1 MSNLARSPYTSGIVV
16 PDAIPQWTRVQ
27 LSDRAFEALVRLVL
41 ESCGITL
48 SSVKKTMLETRL
60 RRRLQ
65 ANEIDSFDEYVDFLR
80 SPDGRAREMQHFVDT
95 VVTNETSFFRE
106 RAHFDHLAGPELE
119 RLVANNGA
127 RQLRAWSAA
136 CSSGQEVYTLAMVLA
151 AGSEGGTRWD
161 WNILATDISVK
172 ILTAAR
178 DAVYRAEDVASV
190 PQALRDRFVMRSKD
204 PKSEAVRM
212 APELRQRVQFGQLNL
227 MHAEYQVKSK
237 MDIIF
242 LRNVLIYFEPK
253 VQEAV
258 VAKLCRHLRP
268 GGLLFLGHSD
278 TTRSARLPL
287 KLLRGNI
294 YERLGD

>member
-1 MSNLARSPYTSGIVV
+1 MHGAARPQSFTDQAPE
-16 PDAIPQWTRVQ
+16 AIPQWTRVE
-27 LSDRAFEALVRLVL
+27 LGDKAFESLVRLVH
-41 ESCGITL
+41 EHCGITL

-60 RRRLQ
+60 RRRLH
-65 ANEIDSFDEYVDFLR
+65 ANGFDNFDDYVALLR
-80 SPDGRAREMQHFVDT
+80 SPTERARELQNFVDT

-106 RAHFDHLAGPELE
+106 RAHFEYLDAAELD
-119 RLVANNGA
+119 RLLQNSGS

-136 CSSGQEVYTLAMVLA
+136 CSSGQEVYTLAMVLDA
-151 AGSEGGTRWD
+151 ASDGATRWD

-172 ILTAAR
+172 VLTAAR
-178 DAVYRAEDVASV
+178 EAIYRSEDVASV
-190 PQALRDRFVMRSKD
+190 PPALRDRYVLRSKD
-204 PKSEAVRM
+204 TRSEAVRM

-227 MHAEYQVKSK
+227 MHNEYHVKSK

-253 VQEAV
+253 TQEAV

-278 TTRSARLPL
+278 TTRSGSLPL
-287 KLLRGNI
+287 RLVRGNI
-294 YERLGD
+294 YQRLED